1 MGKKLTFGCLGL
13 GLLVLILGGYFIY
26 TLIVKPVAGGISTL
40 RDIHEANER
49 IVNRSPY
56 QPPATGEMTAAQVE
70 RFVSVQTAVRQGLRE
85 QFTEFQNKYEEIG
98 DDWERRDP
106 TIREFTNV
114 LGDALKL
121 YADAKHIQVNALNR
135 EGFSLEE
142 YRFVQKSFYHAL
154 GVELLT
160 YNLDLIAKAASEGK
174 FDFGTEEL
182 EEEYKYYHEEV
193 PPKNRELAAPYA
205 ESADEWIVFAWW
217 GL

>member
-1 MGKKLTFGCLGL
+1 MGKKLTLGCLGL

-26 TLIVKPVAGGISTL
+26 TLLVKPVAGGISTL
-40 RDIHEANER
+40 RDIHGANER
-49 IVNRSPY
+49 IVNRAPY

-70 RFVSVQTAVRQGLRE
+70 RFVSVQTAIRQGLQE
-85 QFTEFQNKYEEIG
+85 KFSEFQNKYEEIG

-114 LGDALKL
+114 MGDALKL
-121 YADAKHIQVNALNR
+121 YAVAKRLQVNALNR

-142 YRFVQKSFYHAL
+142 YHFVRQSFYHAL
-154 GVELLT
+154 GVELLN

-182 EEEYKYYHEEV
+182 EDEHTYYRVEV